1 MGFGDD
7 AAAIAAAL
15 ERSRRE
21 DSGQRRMQQ
30 IISQFDQ
37 LTLAQRNLMRPLG
50 EALAMLVGQPV
61 AITGLSPDPE
71 SGLVGIIHYATP
83 DGGQHTLTLDRAPSK
98 LASGIVLPN

>member
-1 MGFGDD
+1 MGSVDD
-7 AAAIAAAL
+7 AAIQAAVL
-15 ERSRRE
+15 RSRQE
-21 DSGQRRMQQ
+21 ESGNRRMQQ